1 MAGANTAQRGTP
13 GSDRPARKGKGSGSP
28 RPPASPKPPRAPK
41 QQKSAKPARA
51 AKAAKPA
58 KASKAL
64 SAPRPGVVRLV
75 RRLRGRGRLAALAT
89 AAVLLTGGACWVL
102 YGSSWLRVEKVTT
115 SGTQVL
121 TSEQV
126 LAAAAVPVGSPLVA
140 VDTDEIGRRVRA
152 RLPRVDSVDVVRAW
166 PRGIGLKVTE
176 RKPVL
181 LIKKDANFVEVDAS
195 GVRFDTVAKAP
206 AGVPL
211 LELNAARS
219 PSGRRFDEERLLR
232 EAVGVAEDLPE
243 AVAKE
248 TVQVKVG
255 SYDSIVLELTR
266 GRSVVWGSGEQ
277 GEAKGRA
284 LTALLKAAPGAARF
298 DVSVPTAPAV
308 SGS

>member
-1 MAGANTAQRGTP
+1 MAVGAVTA
-13 GSDRPARKGKGSGSP
+13 
-28 RPPASPKPPRAPK
+28 
-41 QQKSAKPARA
+41 
-51 AKAAKPA
+51 
-58 KASKAL
+58 
-64 SAPRPGVVRLV
+64 
-75 RRLRGRGRLAALAT
+75 
-89 AAVLLTGGACWVL
+89 LLTAGVCWVL

-121 TSEQV
+121 TPEQV
-126 LAAAAVPVGSPLVA
+126 LAAAAVPVGAPLVN
-140 VDTDEIGRRVRA
+140 VDTDEIGQRVRK

-181 LIKKDANFVEVDAS
+181 LVKKDANYVEVDAS

-206 AGVPL
+206 DGVPL
-211 LELNAARS
+211 LELNVAQS

-232 EAVGVAEDLPE
+232 EAVGVAGDLPE
-243 AVAKE
+243 VVSRQ

-255 SYDSIVLELTR
+255 SYDSIVLELT
-266 GRSVVWGSGEQ
+266 GRRTVVWGSGEQ

-284 LTALLKAAPGAARF
+284 LTALLKAAPTAAHF